1 MKELFSRCLAA
12 GMAAGLTFGA
22 FAEDA
27 YVEANGTQCVAVDCQ
42 PTEKTRYEVDF
53 QFTTEAI
60 QKSAVVLGW
69 ENSGVRLGMWSNGN
83 GNIESPFGMGNDDW
97 SHGMIAYDTV
107 RHTAI
112 IDRKANVYTMTT
124 NGKVIGTVQK
134 PDHAGTVTGENH
146 RRLSFFG
153 NLNNDYMLKAS
164 NLSSLRVFRVKV
176 YDDDVLTHDYVPC
189 KRGTDV
195 GFYDLETK
203 AFFGRICGDALTCGG
218 DILTIEDDPYVSSPD
233 GLVTVMTGYT
243 VTPDTCLEAD
253 FCLDSDAVQQYA
265 FEAGPSGTPVGRL
278 YVSGGKTLKWFWG
291 DTATSVDVSGDS
303 ANTVA
308 NVVGARRR
316 LTLDSFNNSGSFASY
331 GLTNATFTMPT
342 TRTKDSGSYPL
353 RLFSGSNGVYIGNDG
368 ARSFA
373 TMKLYGFKIYEKG
386 VLKHDY
392 EPMSWKGIGVL
403 RDRVTGRVLCA
414 NKNSTATNQ
423 LAYGGKIRELPY
435 IESTGGQQIILDYK
449 PNAKTYL
456 EVGVFDVDSTKTRR
470 MFGAAAKTTTGIHCW
485 VNGGGTGETWGN
497 PEINVHKGWSGRL
510 QTNARDDKLRAY
522 VVNVAND
529 KVYNYIGGYAEKT
542 IDMTTKTDYV
552 RETGDCAQPIAV
564 FNTNPTSA
572 DEPGA
577 AFRLTHVTV
586 MEDGEVVHLYEPYI
600 KDGVV
605 GLKDAKTG
613 KFFTGLNT
621 GNDTALLYGGDIAYE
636 GTSDAYVESDGTQF
650 VPTDYKFCEKSRIE
664 LDFQCVSPKTGV
676 ALAAA
681 WNAGPSWVGFYRN
694 GSGNLEFVTPN
705 AANTGKSHA
714 STGLKA
720 DLGRYQAIIDAPAH
734 VSQFKNGAT
743 LRKETSVAA
752 FSGTASLPIG
762 LFGNTFTAERGW
774 FTERSAVRIFSL
786 RIKEKQGDVYV
797 LKREYLP
804 YQNGET
810 IGFRDSVTGTIIVN
824 TAADANPLKVGGM
837 GVEGSGSVFK
847 VVPEGGTIDIGGSAT
862 LRAYAPGAVKYR
874 WTKDGEVLAET
885 TTDTLAVDW
894 VRRPRESVYGVTPI
908 YNIFGH
914 EVEGEGVTATLE
926 NVPLGMT
933 ILLK

>member
-1 MKELFSRCLAA
+1 MKKLISNCLAA

-42 PTEKTRYEVDF
+42 PTKKTRYEVDF
-53 QFTTEAI
+53 QFTTEAV

-134 PDHAGTVTGENH
+134 PDHEGTVTGENH
-146 RRLSFFG
+146 RRLSLFG

-164 NLSSLRVFRVKV
+164 NRSKLKIFRVKV

-189 KRGTDV
+189 KKGADA

-203 AFFGRICGDALTCGG
+203 AFFGRICGDALIAGG
-218 DILTIEDDPYVSSPD
+218 DVLTVEDDPYVSSPN

-253 FCLDSDAVQQYA
+253 FTFDSEVVQQYA
-265 FEAGPSGTPVGRL
+265 FEAGPSGTPVGRV
-278 YVSGGKTLKWFWG
+278 YVTNSKTVKWFWG
-291 DTATSVDVSGDS
+291 DTATSVEATGS
-303 ANTVA
+303 ADNPADNRPGV
-308 NVVGARRR
+308 RRQ
-316 LTLDSFNNSGSFASY
+316 LTLDSFKNSASFASY
-331 GLTNATFTMPT
+331 GLSNATFTMPT
-342 TRTKDSGSYPL
+342 TRTKDSGSSPL
-353 RLFSGSNGVYIGNDG
+353 RLFSNSSGNSG
-368 ARSFA
+368 FA

-392 EPMSWKGIGVL
+392 EPMKWNSIGVL
-403 RDRVTGRVLCA
+403 RDRVTGRVLFA
-414 NKNSTATNQ
+414 NKNATAVND
-423 LAYGGKIRELPY
+423 LSFGGKIRELPY
-435 IESTGGQQIILDYK
+435 IESTGGQQIVLDYK
-449 PNAKTYL
+449 TNAKTYL
-456 EVGVFDVDSTKTRR
+456 EVGLFHVDSKKSTRL
-470 MFGAAAKTTTGIHCW
+470 FGVVSSDSIYGW

-497 PEINVHKGWSGRL
+497 PEINVHGVWTGRL
-510 QTNARDDKLRAY
+510 QTNAKDDYLRAY
-522 VVNVAND
+522 VVNMSND
-529 KVYNYIGGYAEKT
+529 TVYNYIGGYAEKA
-542 IDMTTKTDYV
+542 IAMSGKSGYV
-552 RETGDCAQPIAV
+552 HDRGECSKPIAV
-564 FNTNPTSA
+564 FNVNPVDTY
-572 DEPGA
+572 PGA
-577 AFRLTHVTV
+577 AFCLTHVTV
-586 MEDGEVVHLYEPYI
+586 MEDGEVIHLYEPYI
-600 KDGVV
+600 KDGLV

-613 KFFTGLNT
+613 KFFTGLNG

-636 GTSDAYVESDGTQF
+636 GATPDAYVESDGTQF
-650 VPTDYKFCEKSRIE
+650 VPTDYKFNEKSRIE

-705 AANTGKSHA
+705 AANTDKSHA

-720 DLGRYQAIIDAPAH
+720 DLGRYQAIIDAPAKI
-734 VSQFKNGAT
+734 SQFKNGAT
-743 LRKETSVAA
+743 LCKETTVAA
-752 FSGTASLPIG
+752 FTGTASLPLG
-762 LFGNTFTAERGW
+762 LFGNTHTAEKGG
-774 FTERSAVRIFSL
+774 FTELAAVRIYSL
-786 RIKEKQGDVYV
+786 RIKEKEGDAYV

-804 YQNGET
+804 YKSGET
-810 IGFRDSVTGTIIVN
+810 VGFRDSVTGAIIVN
-824 TAADANPLKVGGM
+824 TAPDANPLKVGGM

-874 WTKDGEVLAET
+874 WTKDGKVLAET
-885 TTDTLAVDW
+885 TTDMLVVNW
-894 VRRPRESVYGVTPI
+894 ERRPRESVYGVTPI
-908 YNIFGH
+908 YSVFGH

-926 NVPLGMT
+926 NVPRGMR
-933 ILLK
+933 LLFR